1 MNAGRRMAGISLA
14 GLLIVG
20 GGGLLRAGGTLT
32 VTQQHRAFSLA
43 ELSMRRGDT
52 LRFTNDDLF
61 NHQVYVKS
69 PAFSF
74 ESPEQAPGET
84 VEVAFP
90 KPGVFEVLC
99 GIHPR
104 MHLNVTVQ

>member
-1 MNAGRRMAGISLA
+1 MSAARRMAGIGLA
-14 GLLIVG
+14 GLLAVG
-20 GGGLLRAGGTLT
+20 GGSLLRAGGMLT
-32 VTQQHRAFSLA
+32 VTQQHRAFSVA
-43 ELSMRRGDT
+43 ELSLRRGDT
-52 LRFTNDDLF
+52 LRFTNDDSF

-84 VEVAFP
+84 VEAAFP
-90 KPGVFEVLC
+90 KPGVFDVLC

-104 MHLNVTVQ
+104 MHLSVTVQ